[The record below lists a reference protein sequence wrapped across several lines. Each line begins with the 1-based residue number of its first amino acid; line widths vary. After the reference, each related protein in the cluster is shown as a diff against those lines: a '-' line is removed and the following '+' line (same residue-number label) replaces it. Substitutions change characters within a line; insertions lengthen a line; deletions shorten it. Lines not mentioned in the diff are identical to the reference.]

1 MTLYLGHRDTE
12 TQRFYVIHST
22 FGSMLMS
29 CNSKPHRGLIGVA
42 SHFRSALCDASHL
55 KNGWYAMTRDTRA
68 FRYATTN
75 PYRVPTARIPF
86 ATPLPANELAGYPYQ
101 MPMALLAKLE

>member
-1 MTLYLGHRDTE
+1 
-12 TQRFYVIHST
+12 
-22 FGSMLMS
+22 MLMS
-29 CNSKPHRGLIGVA
+29 RNSKPHRGLIGVA
-42 SHFRSALCDASHL
+42 SHF
-55 KNGWYAMTRDTRA
+55 NGWYAMTRDTRA